1 MVPKEFPQLNQNA
14 IIEQISFNTLRKKDD
29 LDLLLNLIVG
39 LAGTFAAIFAA
50 TAFLLWPVTRV
61 AGTVTSTISAF
72 VPDGST

>member
-14 IIEQISFNTLRKKDD
+14 IIEQLSFNTLRKKEYP
-29 LDLLLNLIVG
+29 DLLLIVG

>member
-29 LDLLLNLIVG
+29 PDLLLIVG